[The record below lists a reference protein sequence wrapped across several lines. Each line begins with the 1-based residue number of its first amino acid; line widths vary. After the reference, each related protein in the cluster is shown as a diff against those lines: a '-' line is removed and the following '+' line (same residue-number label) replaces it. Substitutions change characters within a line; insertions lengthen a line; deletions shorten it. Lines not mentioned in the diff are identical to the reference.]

1 MRGTTTVAH
10 TTDSAYGNL
19 RNPITFLARSDT
31 SVNSY
36 VSELPIG
43 EILVKAGL
51 VSQVQVDEVVRDSGT
66 RQRLIGKTL
75 VARGWLK
82 PEQLKAALQAQSL
95 LRDGIVDSFKA
106 LKALSI
112 ACTFNKS
119 FEEALY
125 EVTPQA
131 VAAASMT
138 SATCKLGELLVS
150 AAVIDTA
157 TLEDAHRRSE
167 ERGEPLGVVLVADG
181 ILSESYLD
189 AALELQVR
197 VRDGMFSRE
206 QAIAALK
213 QDPRRL
219 LDMIA
224 PNMKADEGLKIQTK
238 AAIRLGEFLLRAGIV
253 SQADVMQALELSLA
267 HGHPIGEMFVARG
280 FVTRALLDAALSLQR
295 MITMAHLSIGDAT
308 ACLVKVFTTDK
319 AVSECLLELNFLKFK
334 KGDSAA
340 RASLPLPGKTD
351 NRATMAQLPALNF
364 GARSTSGDTESG
376 DTKSGDTKSG
386 DTASGAITV
395 AVTSAE
401 NCEPESEPSE
411 MIATVLDNIGQYQG
425 DLPIPETTPVNYEDY
440 FAANFTYVAADRG
453 AFYESLRA
461 SYSRLGRVLLKRK
474 ELIESEDLLR
484 EALDISTT
492 EKFAV
497 KQPEDLMFL
506 ACLYLKQGKSWQSEK
521 LLRQSLIIL
530 ENTPDVSDRL
540 IGLCHHRLALVYC
553 HLSLLFK
560 AERHFKKA
568 VQMLTDSDKASLNRL
583 TQRRLA
589 AVLKDYAVL
598 LNRMRRESEAD
609 QYYAQ
614 ARKVLSSSILTG

>member
-1 MRGTTTVAH
+1 
-10 TTDSAYGNL
+10 
-19 RNPITFLARSDT
+19 
-31 SVNSY
+31 
-36 VSELPIG
+36 
-43 EILVKAGL
+43 
-51 VSQVQVDEVVRDSGT
+51 
-66 RQRLIGKTL
+66 
-75 VARGWLK
+75 
-82 PEQLKAALQAQSL
+82 
-95 LRDGIVDSFKA
+95 
-106 LKALSI
+106 
-112 ACTFNKS
+112 
-119 FEEALY
+119 
-125 EVTPQA
+125 
-131 VAAASMT
+131 
-138 SATCKLGELLVS
+138 
-150 AAVIDTA
+150 
-157 TLEDAHRRSE
+157 
-167 ERGEPLGVVLVADG
+167 
-181 ILSESYLD
+181 
-189 AALELQVR
+189 
-197 VRDGMFSRE
+197 
-206 QAIAALK
+206 
-213 QDPRRL
+213 
-219 LDMIA
+219 
-224 PNMKADEGLKIQTK
+224 
-238 AAIRLGEFLLRAGIV
+238 
-253 SQADVMQALELSLA
+253 
-267 HGHPIGEMFVARG
+267 
-280 FVTRALLDAALSLQR
+280 
-295 MITMAHLSIGDAT
+295 
-308 ACLVKVFTTDK
+308 
-319 AVSECLLELNFLKFK
+319 
-334 KGDSAA
+334 
-340 RASLPLPGKTD
+340 
-351 NRATMAQLPALNF
+351 MAQLPALNF

>member
-1 MRGTTTVAH
+1 M
-10 TTDSAYGNL
+10 
-19 RNPITFLARSDT
+19 
-31 SVNSY
+31 NSY

-51 VSQVQVDEVVRDSGT
+51 VSQTQVDEVVRDSGT

-112 ACTFNKS
+112 ACTFDKS
-119 FEEALY
+119 FEQALY
-125 EVTPQA
+125 EVTPQS
-131 VAAASMT
+131 VAAASLT

-150 AAVIDTA
+150 ANVIDSA
-157 TLEDAHRRSE
+157 TLEDAHRRSQAK
-167 ERGEPLGVVLVADG
+167 GEPLGVVLVADG

-340 RASLPLPGKTD
+340 TETKTENNAFRRTD

-364 GARSTSGDTESG
+364 AAPAQTQVPQS
-376 DTKSGDTKSG
+376 
-386 DTASGAITV
+386 V
-395 AVTSAE
+395 SAE
-401 NCEPESEPSE
+401 QEATEI
-411 MIATVLDNIGQYQG
+411 IATVLDNIGEFQG
-425 DLPIPETTPVNYEDY
+425 ELPVPASTPVNYEEY
-440 FAANFTYVAADRG
+440 FDANFAYVEADRN
-453 AFYESLRA
+453 ACYEGLRA
-461 SYSRLGRVLLKRK
+461 AYSRLGRVLLKRN

-484 EALDISTT
+484 EALDISKSENLT
-492 EKFAV
+492 V

-530 ENTPDVSDRL
+530 ENTPDVSERL

-568 VQMLTDSDKASLNRL
+568 IQMLADSDKTSLNKL
-583 TQRRLA
+583 TQKRLA